1 MRGQPNAIQGT
12 NDVTT
17 PTKIKIADIRV
28 PANRRRLDPAWVA
41 TIMADIQGG
50 NGHMVPIEIVPDRT
64 DGFEYR
70 LIFGAHRLAAVAG
83 LGLGE
88 IDAFVK
94 DPKEVATETQI
105 RKREIAENLIR
116 RQLSVLDRAKDIAD
130 WRDIYDAEHGT
141 GKTGRKKSKEVVE
154 DDELSAKFALN
165 FSEAAQ
171 TVLGISRRSVFHALK
186 IATIPEPIRQDISLH
201 PIANSQTDL
210 LQLAAEPA
218 ERQAAIA
225 RLLTMAGD
233 DAPKTVADAIAVIDR
248 TSKPATAP
256 KWEKLASD
264 FSKMKEGEQ
273 DRFFELH
280 EAAIQ
285 RWLKG
290 RQR

>member
-1 MRGQPNAIQGT
+1 MRGQPKANEGPA
-12 NDVTT
+12 DVT

-41 TIMADIQGG
+41 TLMADMQTG
-50 NGHMVPIEIVPDRT
+50 NGHMVPIEVVPEKT
-64 DGFEYR
+64 EGYQYR
-70 LIFGAHRLAAVAG
+70 LIFGGHRLEAVAR
-83 LGLGE
+83 LGRTE

-94 DPKEVATETQI
+94 DPKEVGTEAQI

-116 RQLSVLDRAKDIAD
+116 RQLSVLDRSKDIAD

-141 GKTGRKKSKEVVE
+141 GKTGRKRKPRDEAE

-171 TVLGISRRSVFHALK
+171 AVLGISRRSVFHALK
-186 IATIPEPIRQDISLH
+186 IATIPEQIRQSISLH
-201 PIANSQTDL
+201 AIANSQTDL
-210 LQLAAEPA
+210 LLLAAEPTD
-218 ERQAAIA
+218 RQAEIA
-225 RLLTMAGD
+225 KLLLAEP
-233 DAPKTVADAIAVIDR
+233 AEVSTVADAIALLDKVPAS
-248 TSKPATAP
+248 SKEPR
-256 KWEKLASD
+256 WQKLAGD
-264 FSKMKEGEQ
+264 FSKMKASEQ

-290 RQR
+290 RQS

>member
-1 MRGQPNAIQGT
+1 M
-12 NDVTT
+12 TT
-17 PTKIKIADIRV
+17 PTKIKIADIWV
-28 PANRRRLDPAWVA
+28 PAKRRRLDPAWVA

-50 NGHMVPIEIVPDRT
+50 NGHMTPIEVMPQERD
-64 DGFEYR
+64 DAKYR
-70 LIFGAHRLAAVAG
+70 LIFGRHRLAAVEA
-83 LGLGE
+83 LGE
-88 IDAFVK
+88 AEIDTIIK

-116 RQLSVLDRAKDIAD
+116 RQLSVLDRSIDIAD

-141 GKTGRKKSKEVVE
+141 GKAGRKKSREVIE

-186 IATIPEPIRQDISLH
+186 IATIPEAIRQDISLH
-201 PIANSQTDL
+201 AIADSQTDL

-225 RLLTMAGD
+225 KLLTMASN
-233 DAPKTVADAIAVIDR
+233 DAVITSNMPQTVADAIALLDKIPAPV
-248 TSKPATAP
+248 KEPGWQKVATA
-256 KWEKLASD
+256 
-264 FSKMKEGEQ
+264 FSKMKEGDQ
-273 DRFFELH
+273 DRFFALH

-290 RQR
+290 RKP